1 MNQFTLFIKTAL
13 LSAFLVAGLTAS
25 AQTVVFSDNFSDLS
39 QGTFSNTDST
49 GMSNYFPSSRK
60 GWNTAKSSQV
70 YYGATV
76 VRIGARK
83 APGVLQTDTMNL
95 AGNFQLTF
103 KGYAWAYDANSM
115 DILLNG
121 KLLQTVTLPNGPIS
135 TVSDLL
141 DYTITGTGTGKDVIA
156 FVCKYQSNRILVTNI
171 VFTTVP
177 ATATLPIFAGNTK
190 APFAQNGV
198 LFIQTQTAQP
208 VAIYSATGTMVR
220 SLMSNAGTNTV
231 SLSQGLY
238 LVKIGDK
245 VYKVVVN

>member
-1 MNQFTLFIKTAL
+1 MNQFTLFIKTAI

-25 AQTVVFSDNFSDLS
+25 AQSVVFSDSFNDLT
-39 QGTFSNTDST
+39 QGTFSNQDST
-49 GMSNYFPSSRK
+49 GMSNPFPANRK

-83 APGVLQTDTMNL
+83 APGFLQTDTMNL
-95 AGNFQLTF
+95 SGNFQLTF
-103 KGYAWAYDANSM
+103 NGYAWAYDANNM

-121 KLLQTVTLPNGPIS
+121 KLLQTVTFPNGPIS
-135 TVSDLL
+135 SVSDLL
-141 DYTITGTGTGKDVIA
+141 NYSVNGTGTGKDVIQ
-156 FVCKYQSNRILVTNI
+156 FLCKYQSNRILISDITFTSYPSTPI
-171 VFTTVP
+171 SSVFS
-177 ATATLPIFAGNTK
+177 GNNK
-190 APFAQNGV
+190 APFAQNGI
-198 LFIQTQTAQP
+198 LFIQTQTSQSIS
-208 VAIYSATGTMVR
+208 IYTATGMMVR